1 MARSLLLF
9 SGLIGLCA
17 CTASAPSPEEVA
29 ASLRDAT
36 ATAISVQDPSGIS
49 IENPQRLTMRWEWK
63 AVHAGATYACS
74 ADDRMQL
81 PDCSQVSANH
91 GG

>member
-1 MARSLLLF
+1 MSRSLVMF
-9 SGLIGLCA
+9 CGLISLWG
-17 CTASAPSPEEVA
+17 CTASAPSPEDIA

-36 ATAISVQDPSGIS
+36 ATAISVQDASAIS
-49 IENPQRLTMRWEWK
+49 IENPQRLTMRWEWR
-63 AVHAGATYACS
+63 AVHAGVAYACN

-81 PDCSQVSANH
+81 PDCSRVSESH